1 MNYLTT
7 EELEVCWEVRRMC
20 ACDQLRRVTRFAT
33 QIYDNGMVPSGLKI
47 TQLPI
52 FVGLGSEGDL
62 PLSVLADRLALDRT
76 TLTRNLRVL
85 EDRGLI
91 RTYEDEHD
99 ARVRM
104 VSMTLE
110 GSAILKG
117 ALEHWARV
125 QAHVEACFGRDRLKA
140 LEDELAAFS
149 EALGA

>member
-20 ACDQLRRVTRFAT
+20 ACDQLRRVTRGVT
-33 QIYDNGMVPSGLKI
+33 QLYDNGMVPSGLKV

-62 PLSVLADRLALDRT
+62 PLTVLADRLALDRT
-76 TLTRNLRVL
+76 TLTRNLKVL

-91 RTYEDEHD
+91 RTYEHDSD

-110 GSAILKG
+110 GSAMLKG
-117 ALEHWARV
+117 ALEHWAVV

-149 EALGA
+149 QALGA

>member
-7 EELEVCWEVRRMC
+7 EELEVCWEVRKTC
-20 ACDQLRRVTRFAT
+20 ACDRLRRVTRFTT
-33 QIYDNGMVPSGLKI
+33 QLYDNGMVASGLKI
-47 TQLPI
+47 TQLSI
-52 FVGLGSEGDL
+52 FVGLGSEGDV
-62 PLSVLADRLALDRT
+62 PLSFLADRLALDRT
-76 TLTRNLRVL
+76 TLTRNLKVL

-91 RTYEDEHD
+91 RTYEHERD

-117 ALEHWARV
+117 ALEHWKVV
-125 QAHVEACFGRDRLKA
+125 QTHVEERFGRERLRA

-149 EALGA
+149 ETFAT